1 MSLPKP
7 LMRGMLAKRLR
18 FHLPIAFTLAIAS
31 AIAFKY
37 AVTEPRKQAYAEFYK
52 HYDAVKEFNSMRE
65 AGIFESVRPSGE

>member
-31 AIAFKY
+31 AIAFKS
-37 AVTEPRKQAYAEFYK
+37 PGSRPML
-52 HYDAVKEFNSMRE
+52 NSTSIMTQLK
-65 AGIFESVRPSGE
+65 SSTP